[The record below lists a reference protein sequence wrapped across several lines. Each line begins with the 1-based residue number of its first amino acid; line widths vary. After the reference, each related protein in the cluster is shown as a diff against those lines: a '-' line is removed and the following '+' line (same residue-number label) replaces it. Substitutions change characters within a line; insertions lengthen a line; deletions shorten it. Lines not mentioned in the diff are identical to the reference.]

1 MTAKRHQ
8 TLHEALPGLWR
19 ILRRLWPYFRGS
31 SLSIL
36 ACLAVLL
43 LATALRLLEP
53 WPLKIIFDRIIRVGH
68 GRAERVPFF
77 VDLQAVDDTTLLAL
91 AVLAVVVAI
100 GCRALA
106 DYAVAVGFARIANRG
121 LGKVRADLYGHL
133 LRLSLS
139 FHNRSRSGDLTVRL
153 INDVNLLRDVAVTA
167 LLPLIASVLVM
178 VGMWSVMLWL
188 QWKLA
193 ALALACVPVFWF
205 RTMRLGGQIKEAARQ
220 QRKRQNAMAAAAG
233 ESMAAIKAV
242 QALSLEGV
250 FTQTFSV
257 RNQQSQTNEVKAA
270 RLSASLGG
278 TVDAL
283 GAVVTA
289 LVLWFGTKLV
299 LQGRLSP
306 GELLVFLNYLKKAFH
321 PMEDF
326 AKYTGRLAKATA
338 AGEQVVHLL
347 DRKPEVSDR
356 PKAVAAPRF
365 QGEVRFEQVWFAYEP
380 GHPIL
385 KGINLCV
392 RPGQR
397 VALVG
402 PSGIGKS
409 TVAALL
415 LRLYDPQEGR
425 VRIDGSDVRTFTLA
439 SLRAQISSV
448 LQDSL
453 LFAATIRE
461 NIAWG
466 APESTTEQIEW
477 AARLARAHEFIEQLP
492 QGYDTVVGERGVT
505 LSGGQRQR
513 IAIARAAVRDAPVL
527 IFDEPT
533 VGLDEENYRAIVQG
547 LEDLSV
553 GRTTLLIGH
562 DLELS
567 ARADLILYVEDGRI
581 VEQGTHQELLAR
593 DGLYARLYQ
602 MQASPLDIGMRSADV
617 PVLEL

>member
-1 MTAKRHQ
+1 
-8 TLHEALPGLWR
+8 
-19 ILRRLWPYFRGS
+19 
-31 SLSIL
+31 
-36 ACLAVLL
+36 
-43 LATALRLLEP
+43 
-53 WPLKIIFDRIIRVGH
+53 
-68 GRAERVPFF
+68 
-77 VDLQAVDDTTLLAL
+77 
-91 AVLAVVVAI
+91 
-100 GCRALA
+100 
-106 DYAVAVGFARIANRG
+106 
-121 LGKVRADLYGHL
+121 
-133 LRLSLS
+133 
-139 FHNRSRSGDLTVRL
+139 
-153 INDVNLLRDVAVTA
+153 
-167 LLPLIASVLVM
+167 
-178 VGMWSVMLWL
+178 
-188 QWKLA
+188 
-193 ALALACVPVFWF
+193 
-205 RTMRLGGQIKEAARQ
+205 MRLGRQIKEAARQ

-250 FTQTFSV
+250 FSQSFAV
-257 RNQQSQTNEVKAA
+257 RNEQSQTNEVKAA

-289 LVLWFGTKLV
+289 LVLWFGTRLV
-299 LQGRLSP
+299 LEGRLSP

-347 DRKPEVSDR
+347 ERKPDVSDR

-392 RPGQR
+392 RPGER

-409 TVAALL
+409 TVTALL

-425 VRIDGSDVRTFTLA
+425 VRIDGSDIRTFTLA

-466 APESTTEQIEW
+466 APESTPEQIEW
-477 AARLARAHEFIEQLP
+477 AARLARAHEFVEQLP

-553 GRTTLLIGH
+553 GRTTFLIGH

-567 ARADLILYVEDGRI
+567 ARADLILYLEDGRI
-581 VEQGTHQELLAR
+581 VERGTHEELLAR
-593 DGLYARLYQ
+593 DGLYAKLYQ
-602 MQASPLDIGMRSADV
+602 LQASPLDVGMRSVDV

>member
-1 MTAKRHQ
+1 MTAKRPQ
-8 TLHEALPGLWR
+8 SLHEALPSLWR
-19 ILRRLWPYFRGS
+19 ILSRLWPYFRGS
-31 SLSIL
+31 FLSIL
-36 ACLAVLL
+36 ACVGALL
-43 LATALRLLEP
+43 LATALRLVEP

-68 GRAERVPFF
+68 GRGEPTAFF
-77 VDLQAVDDTTLLAL
+77 LDFQALGNSTLLAL
-91 AVLAVVVAI
+91 AALAVLVVI
-100 GCRALA
+100 GCRAMA
-106 DYAVAVGFARIANRG
+106 DYVVAVGFARIANRG
-121 LGKVRADLYGHL
+121 LGKVRADLYAHL

-167 LLPLIASVLVM
+167 LLPLIASVLVL

-188 QWKLA
+188 NWELTV
-193 ALALACVPVFWF
+193 LALACVPFFWL
-205 RTMRLGGQIKEAARQ
+205 RTLRLSGRIKDAARQ
-220 QRKRQNAMAAAAG
+220 QRKRQNAMAGAAG

-242 QALSLEGV
+242 QALSLEP
-250 FTQTFSV
+250 FFRENFNV
-257 RNQQSQTNEVKAA
+257 RNQESQKDEVKSA
-270 RLSASLGG
+270 RLSASLGR
-278 TVDAL
+278 TVDML

-289 LVLWFGTKLV
+289 LVLWYGTRLV

-306 GELLVFLNYLKKAFH
+306 GGLLVFLNYLKKAFH

-326 AKYTGRLAKATA
+326 AKYTGRLAKASA
-338 AGEQVVHLL
+338 AGEQVIHLL
-347 DRKPEVSDR
+347 DRKPEVGER
-356 PKAVAAPRF
+356 PNAVAAPRF

-380 GHPIL
+380 GHPVL
-385 KGINLCV
+385 KGFSLCV

-409 TVAALL
+409 TAAALL
-415 LRLYDPQEGR
+415 LRLHDPQQGR
-425 VRIDGSDVRTFTLA
+425 IRIDGSDIRAFTLP

-466 APESTTEQIEW
+466 APDCTTDQIET
-477 AARLARAHEFIEQLP
+477 AARLARAHEFIEKLP

-505 LSGGQRQR
+505 VSGGQRQR
-513 IAIARAAVRDAPVL
+513 LAIARAAVRNAPLL
-527 IFDEPT
+527 ILDEPT

-553 GRTTLLIGH
+553 GRTTLFIGH

-567 ARADLILYVEDGRI
+567 ARADLIVYLERGRI
-581 VEQGTHQELLAR
+581 VEQGTHQELVAR

-602 MQASPLDIGMRSADV
+602 LQSSPLDVGVRSAEV